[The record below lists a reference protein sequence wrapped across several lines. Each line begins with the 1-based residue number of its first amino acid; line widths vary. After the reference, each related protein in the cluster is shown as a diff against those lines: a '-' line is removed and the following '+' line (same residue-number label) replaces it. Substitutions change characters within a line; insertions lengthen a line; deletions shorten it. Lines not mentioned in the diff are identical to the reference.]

1 MTGYPRTAR
10 INDLIRAELADLLR
24 RKVKDP
30 RVGSVSV
37 TAVITAP
44 DLSHARVMVSLLDPS
59 SSAAALEGLRR
70 AAGFLRG
77 ELGRRLRLK
86 KAPELSFELDQTVEA
101 STRMDQLLESLAE
114 ERPEESNHER

>member
-44 DLSHARVMVSLLDPS
+44 DLSHARVLVSLLEPS
-59 SSAAALEGLRR
+59 SVAALEGLRR

-86 KAPELSFELDQTVEA
+86 KAPELLFELDQTVEA
-101 STRMDQLLESLAE
+101 ATRMEQLLESLAE

>member
-44 DLSHARVMVSLLDPS
+44 DISHARVMVSLLEPS
-59 SSAAALEGLRR
+59 SVAALEGLRR

-86 KAPELSFELDQTVEA
+86 KAPELLFELDQTVEA
-101 STRMDQLLESLAE
+101 ATRMEQLLESLAE

>member
-44 DLSHARVMVSLLDPS
+44 DLSHARVLVSLLEPS

-86 KAPELSFELDQTVEA
+86 KAPELLFELDQTVEA
-101 STRMDQLLESLAE
+101 ATRMEQL
-114 ERPEESNHER
+114 

>member
-10 INDLIRAELADLLR
+10 INDLLRAELADLLR

-44 DLSHARVMVSLLDPS
+44 DLSHARVMVSLLEPS
-59 SSAAALEGLRR
+59 SVAALEGLRR

-86 KAPELSFELDQTVEA
+86 KAPELLFELDQTVEA

>member
-10 INDLIRAELADLLR
+10 INDLIRAELSDLLR

-44 DLSHARVMVSLLDPS
+44 DLSHARVLVSLLEPS

-86 KAPELSFELDQTVEA
+86 KAPELLFELDQTVEA
-101 STRMDQLLESLAE
+101 ATRMEQLLESLAE
-114 ERPEESNHER
+114 ERPEESDHER

>member
-30 RVGSVSV
+30 RGGSVSV

-44 DLSHARVMVSLLDPS
+44 DLSPARALVSLLEPS
-59 SSAAALEGLRR
+59 AVADEKSAGVAVRIGPDGRSRHTDGAI
-70 AAGFLRG
+70 AGIAGRG
-77 ELGRRLRLK
+77 TAGGIG
-86 KAPELSFELDQTVEA
+86 S
-101 STRMDQLLESLAE
+101 
-114 ERPEESNHER
+114 